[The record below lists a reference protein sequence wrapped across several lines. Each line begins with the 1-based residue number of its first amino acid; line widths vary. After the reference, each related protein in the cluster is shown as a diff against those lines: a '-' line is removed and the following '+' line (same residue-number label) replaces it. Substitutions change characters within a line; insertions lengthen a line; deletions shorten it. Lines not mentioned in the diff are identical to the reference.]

1 MSFYVEG
8 LASDLKT
15 VPADMV
21 VKRAQRTGDGTSP
34 HSKVS
39 LDDKEAEMSNN
50 NNNEDVRDTEH
61 FWGWGEFVAS
71 KLLMIESLKLF
82 L

>member
-61 FWGWGEFVAS
+61 FWGWGESSILSFQWS
-71 KLLMIESLKLF
+71 NL
-82 L
+82 

>member
-1 MSFYVEG
+1 MSFHVAG

-34 HSKVS
+34 HAKVN

-50 NNNEDVRDTEH
+50 NNNDDDVRDTEH
-61 FWGWGEFVAS
+61 FWGWGESPISSFS
-71 KLLMIESLKLF
+71 TIES
-82 L
+82 